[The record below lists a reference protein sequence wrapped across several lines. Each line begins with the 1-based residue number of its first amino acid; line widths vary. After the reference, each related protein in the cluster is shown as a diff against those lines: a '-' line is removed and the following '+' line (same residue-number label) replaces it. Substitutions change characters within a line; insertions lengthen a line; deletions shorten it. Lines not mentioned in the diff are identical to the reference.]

1 MGSIVI
7 WAAGRNCDK
16 FVDICITSVQK
27 QTYKDFRM
35 VIVDDASTD
44 KTTEIIQKFVYSDN
58 RLNHIIN
65 KTRLTKSE
73 NSLLYLKPDDDD
85 IVVLLDLDDWL
96 YYIDVLEIV
105 FKLHYYHNKL
115 VTYGSFKYLTTGL
128 IEGSA
133 YPSYI
138 IESNLYRQFEWR
150 AVHLQTFRGIL
161 WNNIM
166 PDSLK
171 DNNGNYL
178 ASAWDQA
185 IMYPILEMCP
195 KDKIQ
200 FISIPWYI
208 YNDANPHNM
217 MKDDK
222 VGQINNE
229 KIVRAKK
236 PYSRIENI

>member
-1 MGSIVI
+1 MGSVII
-7 WAAGRNCDK
+7 WAAGRDCER
-16 FVDICITSVQK
+16 FVANCITSVQL
-27 QTYKDFRM
+27 QTYKDFKM

-44 KTTEIIQKFVYSDN
+44 KTTEIIQKFVHNDD
-58 RLNHIIN
+58 RIQHIIN

-73 NSLLYLKPDDDD
+73 NSLLYLKPEDDD

-96 YYIDVLEIV
+96 YYTDTLDIV
-105 FKLHYYHNKL
+105 VTLHNNHNKF
-115 VTYGSFKYLTTGL
+115 VTYGSFKYFTTGL

-161 WNNIM
+161 WNNIIQE
-166 PDSLK
+166 SLK
-171 DNNGNYL
+171 DDNGNYL

-200 FISIPWYI
+200 FVNIPWYV
-208 YNDANPHNM
+208 YNDANPYNM
-217 MKDDK
+217 MKEDK
-222 VGQINNE
+222 IGQVDNE
-229 KIVRAKK
+229 KLVRTKK
-236 PYSRIENI
+236 PYSRINI